1 MGLSEDRERFRE
13 VGESRREDL
22 AEFISH
28 GDLGGSGADRI
39 RIPVKVVD
47 LPAFEYDQRSAGGV
61 GQGGD
66 GQPQPGQPVDPEPG
80 DGDEE
85 GDPGEE
91 GGDHEYYEMDP
102 EEFARELDEAL
113 GLDLEPKGKRVVE
126 EVEGDFTDTAR
137 AGPRG
142 TLDVDEFF
150 KRGLKRHLATDF
162 DGAYVREGL
171 FVAGADVGDVFAW
184 ARGQGIPVSRA
195 WIADAAA
202 TLEDERGEPVA
213 ALDRW
218 EGFDALD
225 AEVDREPVT
234 HRIRREGLD
243 SVPFRREDERFRHP
257 EVIEERER
265 NVVVINVRDASGS
278 MRETKRELVERV
290 FTPMDWYLTGKYD
303 AAEFRYVVH
312 DAEAWEV
319 DREEFFG
326 IQSGGGT
333 RISSAYELVEEIL
346 EEYPYSEW
354 NRYVF
359 AAGDSEN
366 AGSDTTNNVIP
377 MMESIDANLH
387 AYVETQPGDGA
398 ANARHADE
406 VETAFGDDDGVAVAR
421 VSNPDDVTD
430 AIYEILST
438 EADGASE
445 STGSAGGGAA
455 ARRTDGGDRP

>member
-1 MGLSEDRERFRE
+1 MGLTEDRERFRE

-28 GDLGGSGADRI
+28 GDLGGSDADRVK
-39 RIPVKVVD
+39 IPVKVVD

-66 GQPQPGQPVDPEPG
+66 GQPQPGQPVEPEPG

-137 AGPRG
+137 SGPRG

-162 DGAYVREGL
+162 DGEYVREGL
-171 FVAGADVGDVFAW
+171 FVDGADVDDVFAW
-184 ARGQGIPVSRA
+184 ARDQGIPVSRA

-202 TLEDERGEPVA
+202 TLEDERAEPVA

-218 EGFDALD
+218 ESFDALD
-225 AEVDREPVT
+225 DEVDREPVT

-257 EVIEERER
+257 EVIEKRER

-326 IQSGGGT
+326 VQSGGGT
-333 RISSAYELVEEIL
+333 RISSAYELVEEIV

-377 MMESIDANLH
+377 LMESIDANLH

-406 VETAFGDDDGVAVAR
+406 VEAAFGDADDVAVAR
-421 VSNPDDVTD
+421 VSEPDDVTD

-438 EADGASE
+438 EAEGDGSGTADGRA
-445 STGSAGGGAA
+445 TG
-455 ARRTDGGDRP
+455 RTDGGERR

>member
-1 MGLSEDRERFRE
+1 MGLPEDRERFRA

-22 AEFISH
+22 KEFISH
-28 GDLGGSGADRI
+28 GDLGGSGPHQV
-39 RIPVKVVD
+39 RIPIKIVD
-47 LPAFEYDQRSAGGV
+47 LPSFEYDQREVGGV
-61 GQGGD
+61 GQGDG
-66 GQPQPGQPVDPEPG
+66 GQPQPGQPVEPQPD
-80 DGDEE
+80 DGD

-102 EEFARELDEAL
+102 EEFAKELDEEL

-126 EVEGDFTDTAR
+126 EVDGDFTDTAR
-137 AGPRG
+137 AGTRG
-142 TLDVDEFF
+142 SLGVDEFF
-150 KRGLKRHLATDF
+150 KRGLKRHLTTDF
-162 DGAYVREGL
+162 DEEYVREGL
-171 FVAGADVGDVFAW
+171 FVAGADVDDVFAW
-184 ARGQGIPVSRA
+184 ARGQGVPVSRA
-195 WIADAAA
+195 WVADAAA
-202 TLEDERGEPVA
+202 TLAEERGEPVA

-218 EGFDALD
+218 ESFDALD
-225 AEVDREPVT
+225 EEVDREAVS
-234 HRIRREGLD
+234 HRIRRQGID

-257 EVIEERER
+257 EVIEKRER
-265 NVVVINVRDASGS
+265 NVVVVNVRDASGS

-333 RISSAYELVEEIL
+333 RISSAYELVAEIL

-366 AGSDTTNNVIP
+366 AGSDTRDNVIP
-377 MMESIDANLH
+377 TMESIDANLQ

-406 VETAFGDDDGVAVAR
+406 VESAFGDADDVAVAR
-421 VSNPDDVTD
+421 VSDPGDVTD

-438 EADGASE
+438 ESSGGGSAPDGA
-445 STGSAGGGAA
+445 TV
-455 ARRTDGGDRP
+455 ARRTDGGERR